1 MKPIKWYVYTVAIGL
16 LPMLMRFVAYSV
28 TTVGIQPL
36 SVSDVI
42 CFGLVLHVSM
52 ISQAE
57 DVEGV
62 NPLWHTVNHGV
73 SVTAVAI
80 YSVLY
85 AISVIGEKVNAI
97 DQKLMLYGS
106 LILAA
111 TSLIIGSVVLHALY
125 GNSIRRMQ

>member
-1 MKPIKWYVYTVAIGL
+1 MKPIKWYVYTVVIGL
-16 LPMLMRFVAYSV
+16 LPMLMRFVAHSV

-36 SVSDVI
+36 SVGDVI
-42 CFGLVLHVSM
+42 SFGLVLHVSM

-62 NPLWHTVNHGV
+62 NPLWRTVNHGV

-85 AISVIGEKVNAI
+85 AIRVIGEKVNAI
-97 DQKLMLYGS
+97 DQKLLLNGS

-111 TSLIIGSVVLHALY
+111 ISLILGSVVLHAL
-125 GNSIRRMQ
+125 NSNSARRTQ